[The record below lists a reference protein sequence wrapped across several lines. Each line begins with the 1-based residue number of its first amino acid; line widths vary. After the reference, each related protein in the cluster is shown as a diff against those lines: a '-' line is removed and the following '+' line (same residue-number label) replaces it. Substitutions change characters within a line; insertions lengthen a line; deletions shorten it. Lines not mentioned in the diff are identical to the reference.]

1 MGRQGPEL
9 ESLHRR
15 NGKKEREGDDIL
27 SPRAHSSSC
36 RAEAVILYRR
46 PLDPRPAHP
55 ACGFNGS
62 SLLPPVQ
69 RGGILVDFQCHGVLS
84 LN

>member
-1 MGRQGPEL
+1 MDGQGPEL

-15 NGKKEREGDDIL
+15 NEKKERGDDIL
-27 SPRAHSSSC
+27 SPRAHSSSY
-36 RAEAVILYRR
+36 RVEAVILYRR

-62 SLLPPVQ
+62 SSLPPVQ